1 MKKSLLFL
9 LICIPFLSFAHG
21 FDELEIGIA
30 AKGVNLSGTL
40 TMPAHANSK
49 IPLVIIIAGSGPT
62 DRNCNGQGFKS
73 DAYKKMATQ
82 LALNGIATYR
92 YDKRGIGKSSVE
104 NFKEEDINFEVMI
117 DDAKAIITHFEKDTR
132 FSKMTIAGHS
142 EGSLVGMM
150 AVTENQKY
158 ISIAGSGFPISE
170 ILKEQLKDKLGPMKN
185 VVYAKIDSLQQGKN
199 VANDLMGLESLFRP
213 SVQPFLKTWM
223 ALNPA
228 KEIKKLKCPILIVN
242 GTHDLQV
249 NEKNALALN
258 KANSNS
264 KLVLVPNMN
273 HLLTEIESEKAED
286 NYASYQNPTLSISK
300 KMMDEVILFILK

>member
-228 KEIKKLKCPILIVN
+228 KEIKKLKSPILIVN

-249 NEKNALALN
+249 SEKNALALN

-286 NYASYQNPTLSISK
+286 NYASYQNPTLPISK

>member
-117 DDAKAIITHFEKDTR
+117 DDAKAIITYFEKDTR

-249 NEKNALALN
+249 SEKNALALN

>member
-1 MKKSLLFL
+1 MKKRLLLLF
-9 LICIPFLSFAHG
+9 ICIPFLSFAHG
-21 FDELEIGIA
+21 FDELEMGIA

-92 YDKRGIGKSSVE
+92 YDKRGIGKSTVE
-104 NFKEEDINFEVMI
+104 NFKEEDVNFEVMI
-117 DDAKAIITHFEKDTR
+117 DDAKAIIAHFEKDTR

-286 NYASYQNPTLSISK
+286 NYASYQNPTLPISK

>member
-249 NEKNALALN
+249 SEKNALALN

>member
-104 NFKEEDINFEVMI
+104 NFKEEDVNFEVMI

-249 NEKNALALN
+249 SEKNALALN

-286 NYASYQNPTLSISK
+286 NYASYQNPTLPISK

>member
-92 YDKRGIGKSSVE
+92 YDKRGIGKSAVA

-249 NEKNALALN
+249 SEKNALALN

>member
-92 YDKRGIGKSSVE
+92 YDKRGIGKSAVE

-158 ISIAGSGFPISE
+158 ISIAGSGFPISV

-249 NEKNALALN
+249 SEKNALALN

-286 NYASYQNPTLSISK
+286 NYASYQNTTFPISK
-300 KMMDEVILFILK
+300 KIKDEVILFILK